1 MTKSNTLK
9 KKAQKRMA
17 GEKYYVI
24 RVQKVCGD
32 HIDLD
37 KKLVSYWHGEESM
50 RIKGKLFT
58 DSAGNHYVGCT
69 IVKDLTSKQIQCD
82 TEVFILSTAMRDYLA
97 TQAEPILKLLRQ
109 KRNNYYAK

>member
-17 GEKYYVI
+17 GKKYYVI

-37 KKLVSYWHGEESM
+37 KKLVSYWHGEGSM

-58 DSAGNHYVGCT
+58 DSAGNHYVG
-69 IVKDLTSKQIQCD
+69 VQSSKI
-82 TEVFILSTAMRDYLA
+82 
-97 TQAEPILKLLRQ
+97 
-109 KRNNYYAK
+109 